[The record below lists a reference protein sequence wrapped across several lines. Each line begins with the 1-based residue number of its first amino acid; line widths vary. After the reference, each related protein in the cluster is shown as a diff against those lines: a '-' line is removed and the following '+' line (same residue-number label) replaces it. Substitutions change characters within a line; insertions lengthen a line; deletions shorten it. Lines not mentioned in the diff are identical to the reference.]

1 MATNYHSKDDTMW
14 RANARPPLAI
24 FSWLVLIMTFHTIG
38 CSLTGKPPTALAR
51 AELSMRAAVE
61 ARADKF
67 APMDLQ
73 RAREKLER
81 SKKAMAAGQY
91 EDARRLAETAQVEA
105 QLAEAKAD
113 AEITQLAADTLR
125 QRSDALRQEIERD
138 VTHQSPAASK
148 E

>member
-1 MATNYHSKDDTMW
+1 
-14 RANARPPLAI
+14 
-24 FSWLVLIMTFHTIG
+24 
-38 CSLTGKPPTALAR
+38 
-51 AELSMRAAVE
+51 
-61 ARADKF
+61 
-67 APMDLQ
+67 MDLQ

-125 QRSDALRQEIERD
+125 QRSDALRQEIERG
-138 VTHQSPAASK
+138 VTRRPPAASK